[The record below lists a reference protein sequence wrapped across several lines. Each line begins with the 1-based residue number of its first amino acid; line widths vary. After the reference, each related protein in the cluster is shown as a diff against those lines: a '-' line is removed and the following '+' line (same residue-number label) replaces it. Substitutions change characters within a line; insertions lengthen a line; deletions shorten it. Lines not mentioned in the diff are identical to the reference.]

1 MRGAS
6 ICRVGCVPGPKAYPT
21 ATSIALIDVDPS
33 FDMRVVIFLD
43 VSRVEWRALD
53 TGTYH
58 SLRAPHAN
66 VFSQNTF
73 NMFPPFALHNNQR
86 HLVIIINRKQNKNS
100 QQQQQQP
107 NKAKKK
113 RKHLKKIPIND

>member
-1 MRGAS
+1 
-6 ICRVGCVPGPKAYPT
+6 
-21 ATSIALIDVDPS
+21 
-33 FDMRVVIFLD
+33 
-43 VSRVEWRALD
+43 VEWRALD

-86 HLVIIINRKQNKNS
+86 HLVIIINRKQKKLKTRNS
-100 QQQQQQP
+100 NSNNQTKQ
-107 NKAKKK
+107 KIKKK
-113 RKHLKKIPIND
+113 ENIFKKIPIND